1 MGHGKEKSTKKLKK
15 GKRTKVWKI
24 LNGTYNKQTS
34 TQKDVERL
42 ICAIQ
47 QELEWDKKDIA
58 TYIKIEQGNID
69 WSGDVRSKRRT
80 RTYIRK
86 RS

>member
-34 TQKDVERL
+34 IQKDVERL

-58 TYIKIEQGNID
+58 TFLKIQTGIMD
-69 WSGDVRSKRRT
+69 WSGNVRSKRRT
-80 RTYIRK
+80 RKHIRK

>member
-1 MGHGKEKSTKKLKK
+1 MANGKQKIKRPKETKLW
-15 GKRTKVWKI
+15 KV
-24 LNGTYNKQTS
+24 LSGTYKRQTQE
-34 TQKDVERL
+34 QKAVERL

-58 TYIKIEQGNID
+58 THLKIQTGKID

-80 RTYIRK
+80 RKHIRK

>member
-34 TQKDVERL
+34 IQKDVERL

-58 TYIKIEQGNID
+58 TFLKIQQGKID

-80 RTYIRK
+80 RKHI
-86 RS
+86 

>member
-1 MGHGKEKSTKKLKK
+1 MANGKQIKNP
-15 GKRTKVWKI
+15 KRTKVWKI
-24 LNGTYNKQTS
+24 LTNKKRPTKD
-34 TQKDVERL
+34 QKAVERL

-58 TYIKIEQGNID
+58 TWKKISQGKID

-80 RTYIRK
+80 REHIRK
-86 RS
+86 RR

>member
-34 TQKDVERL
+34 IQKDVERL

-80 RTYIRK
+80 RKNIRR

>member
-1 MGHGKEKSTKKLKK
+1 MGHGKEKIKI

-24 LNGTYNKQTS
+24 LNGTYQRQTQ

-58 TYIKIEQGNID
+58 THLKIQKGIID

-80 RTYIRK
+80 RKHIRK

>member
-15 GKRTKVWKI
+15 GKRTKVGKI

-34 TQKDVERL
+34 IQKDVERL

-58 TYIKIEQGNID
+58 TFIKIQQGNID

-80 RTYIRK
+80 GKNIRR

>member
-1 MGHGKEKSTKKLKK
+1 MGHGKEKGTKKLKK

-24 LNGTYNKQTS
+24 LTGNYKKR
-34 TQKDVERL
+34 TQMQEDVESL
-42 ICAIQ
+42 IAAIQ
-47 QELEWDKKDIA
+47 QDLEWDKKDIA
-58 TYIKIEQGNID
+58 TFIKIQQGNID

-80 RTYIRK
+80 GKNIRR

>member
-80 RTYIRK
+80 RKNIRR